1 MLAMAWNA
9 STSVCSW
16 SELPAPMLPLRLL
29 RAAVLARCSPTDVE
43 SRDANG
49 YPKPEYPTVIT
60 R

>member
-29 RAAVLARCSPTDVE
+29 RAAVLARARCSPTDVE
-43 SRDANG
+43 REAYLGEAPS
-49 YPKPEYPTVIT
+49 
-60 R
+60 